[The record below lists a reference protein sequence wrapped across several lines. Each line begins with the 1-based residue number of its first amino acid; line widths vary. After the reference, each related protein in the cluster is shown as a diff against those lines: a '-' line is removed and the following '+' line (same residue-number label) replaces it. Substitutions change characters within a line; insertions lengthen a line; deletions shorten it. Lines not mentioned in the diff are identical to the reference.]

1 MTAASTIRP
10 LPVPRWQ
17 LLALFLRTRGMLTS
31 TFLVLASAGLLWFL
45 EDWAGRGAIRQA
57 LLMQLVP
64 VLTAALIGVS
74 AWSPFGE
81 YERTAARSLPALRGA
96 HIGSMLVVSVGLSV
110 WLVSRW
116 DDLAPKI
123 DLEAVVARNII
134 GFAGVAL
141 VVGRLIDARL
151 SWIAPLVM
159 GILASSYVLSVG
171 ESDLDLMWGP
181 DRWIWNGQSSD
192 SMSAWTIALLLG
204 FGGFGWMCRSGPKDA
219 SGEEA

>member
-1 MTAASTIRP
+1 MTAIAIRA
-10 LPVPRWQ
+10 LSVPRSR
-17 LLALFLRTRGMLTS
+17 LLSLFVRARGMLMS
-31 TFLVLASAGLLWFL
+31 VVLVLASCGLLEFL
-45 EDWAGRGAIRQA
+45 ADWAQKGAIRQA
-57 LLMQLVP
+57 LMMQLVP
-64 VLTAALIGVS
+64 VLVAALIGVS

-81 YERTAARSLPALRGA
+81 YERTAARSLSAFRGA

-110 WLVSRW
+110 WLVWRW
-116 DDLAPKI
+116 DDLAPKV

-159 GILASSYVLSVG
+159 GILASSYVLSG
-171 ESDLDLMWGP
+171 GGNDLARMWGP
-181 DRWIWNGQSSD
+181 DRWIWSGQSSD

-204 FGGFGWMCRSGPKDA
+204 FGGFGWMCWSGPKDA